1 MYRLSYPRTIT
12 FFVVVDAY
20 LLAGERGVGRIFAE
34 AFCLYIAGFMLY
46 ILIVF

>member
-1 MYRLSYPRTIT
+1 MCRLSYPRTVT

-20 LLAGERGVGRIFAE
+20 LLAEEKNVGRIFAK